1 MAVAESGVSTEHHRG
16 PSGDEVVDP
25 VMVLRGAHTSYR
37 VYERRPH
44 AVRGRTFRGRVARTV
59 HAIRGVDLTVRAGES
74 VAVIGHNGAGKSTL
88 MRVIA
93 GLQPLDS
100 GTLQVASPPR
110 MLGVQAMLNGAWSGR
125 QTIETG
131 LIALGL
137 QRGEALGRIDD
148 VAGFARLSEVIDL
161 PVATYSSGM
170 RSRLYFAISTE
181 VGSDILLIDE
191 ALSAG
196 DGRFR
201 RAAQRRMRERLD
213 ESETLLLVSHSMSTI
228 REFCERAVLLDQGRI
243 IDDGPIGTVI
253 EHYERLID

>member
-1 MAVAESGVSTEHHRG
+1 M
-16 PSGDEVVDP
+16 
-25 VMVLRGAHTSYR
+25 
-37 VYERRPH
+37 
-44 AVRGRTFRGRVARTV
+44 
-59 HAIRGVDLTVRAGES
+59 RA
-74 VAVIGHNGAGKSTL
+74 
-88 MRVIA
+88 IA
-93 GLQPLDS
+93 GLQPLDA

-181 VGSDILLIDE
+181 G
-191 ALSAG
+191 
-196 DGRFR
+196 
-201 RAAQRRMRERLD
+201 RERHPAD
-213 ESETLLLVSHSMSTI
+213 
-228 REFCERAVLLDQGRI
+228 R
-243 IDDGPIGTVI
+243 
-253 EHYERLID
+253 